1 MDKYRLQFVSH
12 PNHELPHFTNTWKYF
27 QTWNSQAPTF
37 LQLVPFARSNYILD
51 QLSSITWRYSTNVD
65 AEWKQKTE
73 AELTSRG
80 FVLPAQLCY
89 SRRLLTFPFPF
100 RTRKYYI
107 LRDEGSKRG
116 MEIWSEIS
124 FDSQLLSNLLSA
136 NCVIGGGGG
145 FNYISLEG
153 EVEKLVNTKFS
164 GDERGCGMTLF
175 RENSVKLS
183 CNLVEFGEGASR
195 RTGME
200 ILNVPS

>member
-37 LQLVPFARSNYILD
+37 LQFVPFARSNYILD

-124 FDSQLLSNLLSA
+124 FDSQLSSNLLSA
-136 NCVIGGGGG
+136 NCVMGGELQLYLVGGRG
-145 FNYISLEG
+145 WKACKYEIFGGRERVWYDVISR
-153 EVEKLVNTKFS
+153 KFCEIIVQFGGIWRGRIPEN
-164 GDERGCGMTLF
+164 GDG
-175 RENSVKLS
+175 NS
-183 CNLVEFGEGASR
+183 
-195 RTGME
+195 
-200 ILNVPS
+200 